1 MSTEGCQ
8 GSETILYDTMVDKCY
23 YTFVKAHGMNNTK
36 AEPGLRPW
44 TLGDKD
50 LSVQV
55 YQL

>member
-1 MSTEGCQ
+1 
-8 GSETILYDTMVDKCY
+8 MVDKCY
-23 YTFVKAHGMNNTK
+23 YTSVRAHRMYNSK

-50 LSVQV
+50 MSVQV